1 MQKYARPKR
10 QPATRNAVG
19 RPSAR
24 EALLEV
30 ALDIIRERDVGA
42 ITYEALAERSGLSKG
57 GVLYHFPNREEMNR
71 AIREHVRSR
80 YRDAR
85 YAATEAL
92 PEGPSRK
99 LKGWAIAALHNRSRL
114 DQVSAKIMSSGMWN
128 SDEGLAHHRERF
140 EQISR
145 GVGFDRAALVY
156 LATEGLWFLELLGF
170 APFTDKQ
177 RQRIVMMLLSVADG
191 AEIGRMVVEA
201 GHIAADDEKR
211 LQTVATGVTGEPTA
225 PGKRKGGAV
234 RKKR

>member
-1 MQKYARPKR
+1 VV
-10 QPATRNAVG
+10 RNSVG

-24 EALLEV
+24 DALLEV
-30 ALDIIRERDVGA
+30 ALDIIKEQGVGSV
-42 ITYEALAERSGLSKG
+42 TYEALAERSGLSKG

-85 YAATEAL
+85 YAATQAL
-92 PEGPSRK
+92 PEGPSRE

-114 DQVSAKIMSSGMWN
+114 DLVSAKIMSSGMWN
-128 SDEGLAHHRERF
+128 TDEGLAHHRERF

-170 APFTDKQ
+170 APFTEKQ
-177 RQRIVMMLLSVADG
+177 RQRVVLMLLSIADG
-191 AEIGRMVVEA
+191 AEIGRMVVETDHMFA
-201 GHIAADDEKR
+201 GDDEKSP
-211 LQTVATGVTGEPTA
+211 QTVATGVTGEPTA

>member
-1 MQKYARPKR
+1 MQEQSRPKR
-10 QPATRNAVG
+10 QPTAPNVG

-24 EALLEV
+24 AALLDV
-30 ALDIIRERDVGA
+30 ALDIIRERGVGA
-42 ITYEALAERSGLSKG
+42 VTYEALADRSGLSKG

-85 YAATEAL
+85 HAATEAL
-92 PEGPSRK
+92 PESPSRN

-114 DQVSAKIMSSGMWN
+114 DVVSAKIMSSGLWN
-128 SDEGLAHHRERF
+128 SEEGLAHHRERF
-140 EQISR
+140 EQISH

-170 APFTDKQ
+170 APFTEKQ
-177 RQRIVMMLLSVADG
+177 RQRVVLMLLSVADG
-191 AEIGRMVVEA
+191 AEIGRMAVEA
-201 GHIAADDEKR
+201 RHTVAADEKR
-211 LQTVATGVTGEPTA
+211 PQTVATGVTGESTA
-225 PGKRKGGAV
+225 PGKRKGGVV